1 MSVLIIGLSTPV
13 IKQDQ
18 KIVVP
23 LCLKYVCHLLRN
35 YVHRIF
41 TCSSFIPSDWSDLSN
56 CVAISIWLLL
66 SPSLFN
72 IQPLSV
78 YMITIWIQF
87 YVRTEHC
94 QRVNSHTFAT
104 IPKKVFHVSTPN
116 KRLWVVIGRTFPL
129 QHTFSSIPRT
139 TEWWWWWWLIAIS
152 PWGKESAEVRR
163 LSPAKSCFC
172 RWLELCAAVHYVK
185 RRVFRYQFAYRMCP
199 RPGPGWS
206 HSFKWQHSSSEVV
219 LRILAGVFV

>member
-1 MSVLIIGLSTPV
+1 M
-13 IKQDQ
+13 
-18 KIVVP
+18 
-23 LCLKYVCHLLRN
+23 
-35 YVHRIF
+35 
-41 TCSSFIPSDWSDLSN
+41 
-56 CVAISIWLLL
+56 
-66 SPSLFN
+66 
-72 IQPLSV
+72 
-78 YMITIWIQF
+78 
-87 YVRTEHC
+87 
-94 QRVNSHTFAT
+94 
-104 IPKKVFHVSTPN
+104 FHGSTPN

-219 LRILAGVFV
+219 LRILAGVFVLSPFLQCRIAIVFSAKRTNHRIVTVNNFDRTLSKEPSIKLDGGHMFVWRHNMHIIQRREFATLVNFWGSQAERQIVNGVKV